1 MKKEKQTIMKENKNN
16 QNSKKQTGKKTL
28 KVALIGLAVLAG
40 LGATACGGF
49 FAGRDYQVKQ
59 AEKDDNKLNVDIK
72 ENGISLKMAYK
83 GATAEDPYGSYELTY
98 TVTPAI
104 YTDDIKAM
112 LMYSDGSSV
121 DSGTLALEHNP
132 NTMKIIVHCKKAFR
146 KTVTL
151 KVYAQSNATVC
162 ATMTFDFREKITVD
176 LPNAISLTE
185 GAIPSITPQIT
196 STGGTIAVDKNIK
209 NVSYKWNAA
218 FTDWVK
224 KQTLKYYET
233 YKAENSFNM
242 EFGSA
247 SVKGLVGLADSD
259 CATFFST
266 KFNAYSFL
274 STKGCSYTWT
284 EMYSDDDSDDPWS
297 TCNGTFY
304 LGKANKQDF
313 LAEFN
318 GTAPIIDYSCSIN
331 GQTYTKTFGLNI
343 SAINVSKISLDSS
356 NWVF

>member
-1 MKKEKQTIMKENKNN
+1 MMKDNRNN
-16 QNSKKQTGKKTL
+16 QNNKKTGKKAL
-28 KVALIGLAVLAG
+28 KIALIGLAVLAG
-40 LGATACGGF
+40 LGAAACGGF
-49 FAGRDYQVKQ
+49 VAGANYQQNQK
-59 AEKDDNKLNVDIK
+59 ENNDDKINVDIK
-72 ENGISLKMAYK
+72 ENGIALKMAYK

-132 NTMKIIVHCKKAFR
+132 NAMKIIVHCRKAFT

-151 KVYAQSNATVC
+151 KVYAQSNATVN
-162 ATMTFDFREKITVD
+162 ATMTFDFREKIAVD
-176 LPNAISLTE
+176 LPNAISLNE
-185 GAIPSITPQIT
+185 GSIPGITPVIN
-196 STGGTIAVDKNIK
+196 STGGTVSVDKAVKNI
-209 NVSYKWNAA
+209 SYKWNAS
-218 FTDWVK
+218 FTEWVK
-224 KQTLKYYET
+224 KQTLKYYEA

-242 EFGSA
+242 EFGTA
-247 SVKGLVGLADSD
+247 TVKGLVGLADSD
-259 CATFFST
+259 CATFFTT

-313 LAEFN
+313 LTEFN
-318 GTAPIIDYSCSIN
+318 GTSPIIDYSCTVN
-331 GQTYTKTFGLNI
+331 GQTYKKSFGLNI
-343 SAINVSKISLDSS
+343 SAINVTKISLDSS